1 MWKVI
6 NPIQGLLIFLWTAF
20 IATTG
25 FLIWITTG
33 GSQKYPM
40 IVSHFWGPVIIWI
53 TGSKITIYGKENVK
67 KDQYFIYVSN
77 HESLMDI
84 PAIFTAVPVNLYYV
98 AKKELKSVPFLGWFM
113 VMVGM
118 IFIDRGNKEK
128 AFESMRK
135 AGKLIKGGKNVISFP
150 EGTRNRDGKMKIF
163 KRGSFIMAKAG
174 NIEVVPIAVKGARE
188 ILPSGTGKLRPGH
201 IKVKIGKPISGAEF
215 SIDQVDQFAS
225 KAREAVA
232 KMRDEL

>member
-1 MWKVI
+1 MWKLI

-25 FLIWITTG
+25 FLIWVITL
-33 GSQKYPM
+33 GSQKHPM
-40 IVSHFWGPVIIWI
+40 IVSHIWGPVIIWI
-53 TGSKITIYGKENVK
+53 TGSKITIHGKENVK
-67 KDQYFIYVSN
+67 KNQYFIYVSN

-98 AKKELKSVPFLGWFM
+98 AKKELKNVPFLGWFM

-150 EGTRNRDGKMKIF
+150 EGTRNQDGKMKIF

-174 NIEVVPIAVKGARE
+174 NIEVVPIAIKGARE
-188 ILPSGTGKLRPGH
+188 VLPSGTNRLRPGH
-201 IKVKIGKPISGAEF
+201 IKVKIGKPISGKEF

-225 KAREAVA
+225 KVREAVLE
-232 KMRDEL
+232 MREEL